1 MPLTG
6 HKFLPEEEAGR
17 DFQRELTDWLG
28 SNYGLDPD
36 ILGLTALDEA
46 LQVRSRDTGM
56 SDFGVYVEHWR
67 QDERERA
74 ALLQR
79 LLVGETWLFRE
90 WASFQCL
97 EDWLRR
103 HGASFSPGE
112 PLRILSL
119 PCATGEEAWSIAALV
134 DEAGLDAARASID
147 AMDINPDALKLAREG
162 SYAQRKLRGQP
173 PERWSRA
180 FQLQSDGRL
189 RVTEALRGLVRFVEG
204 NAMDSAAFGKRGS
217 YHIIFCRNML
227 IYMNT
232 AARHQIC
239 QTLHR
244 YLRPEGLLFLGHAE
258 VAAPGLG
265 LVRSGIHGAF
275 AWRREREGE
284 AATAQI
290 PPALPSRTLENS
302 RPAAARLP
310 LPRTVSRS
318 LLPRPPEAVSSGAN
332 TPHARESAIPGGQ
345 SERAAQTGS
354 RNAFDLDAVRRLA
367 NAGRYEAAL
376 GELESP
382 AADASLDPEVHAL
395 AGIILGAVGRKTQAI
410 ARLRQALF
418 LEPNHAES
426 LAHLALLLEEQGD
439 TAGAARLRGRLPGSV
454 RP

>member
-17 DFQRELTDWLG
+17 DFQRELTAWLG

-46 LQVRSRDTGM
+46 LQARSRDTGM

-67 QDERERA
+67 LDERERA

-119 PCATGEEAWSIAALV
+119 PCATGEEAWSIAAIV
-134 DEAGLDAARASID
+134 DEAGLDATRASID
-147 AMDINPDALKLAREG
+147 AMDINPDALKLARQG

-173 PERWSRA
+173 PERWSQA
-180 FQLQSDGRL
+180 FQLQPDGRL
-189 RVTEALRGLVRFVEG
+189 WVTEALRGLVRFVEG

-284 AATAQI
+284 AAIAQTL
-290 PPALPSRTLENS
+290 PALPSRAPESS
-302 RPAAARLP
+302 RPATARLP
-310 LPRTVSRS
+310 LPKPVSRS
-318 LLPRPPEAVSSGAN
+318 LLPRLPQAVSSGTN
-332 TPHARESAIPGGQ
+332 TAHAPESVIPGGQ
-345 SERAAQTGS
+345 SEHAAQAGS

-382 AADASLDPEVHAL
+382 AANASLDPEVHAL

-439 TAGAARLRGRLPGSV
+439 TTGAARLRGRLPGSA